1 MPRFIAVCFLL
12 LLAPGVQSPVAH
24 ATPTALVMNG
34 IDNTIS
40 TADLTTGAVQLG
52 PHAFAGFP
60 SEAVVKAGKLYVV
73 VSGADAVEVLD
84 TATLTLLQ
92 TLSTG
97 AGSNPYAL
105 DVDDAGNVYVSL
117 LNTHELV
124 RFDATGTETGR
135 VGVGGSPED
144 VLLLNG
150 VCYVANTGFR
160 PSDFG
165 YDPGTV
171 FALDPGTLAITDT
184 LAVGMNPQWL
194 AAWNNDLHVMCTGN
208 YFSVFGE
215 AHVIDGATHA
225 PQDTLVLG
233 GSPGKIAIGDGLA
246 VTTDYFGGLYTYDAD
261 TRTVIRDSGN
271 ALLVGGTGYTGL
283 AFDGMGNLLFTLFAD
298 DLLVRLRLSDEQV
311 IDTYATGDGPGCL
324 AVHEDK
330 PVPVQLTTFSVEA
343 TEAGVRLDWTLG
355 DVHEASRIQVERSG
369 GAADWRTV
377 ADLVAAERGTW
388 RDEDPVRG
396 EVAYRLVARL
406 RTGGLETLGERR
418 ITVAALPLAARA
430 LDNPSRGA
438 LRLALRG
445 IQGKATVRLVDV
457 RGRVLLSRD
466 GVADGALA
474 LDTTPFANGI
484 YFVHLTDGSHTA
496 VTRVAVV
503 R

>member
-369 GAADWRTV
+369 AQPTGEPSRTSLPRKGVPGATRTPCAGRWPTVWSPGFAPEDWRPWGSAGSRWPRCRWRRAPWTTPPAV
-377 ADLVAAERGTW
+377 PCGSPCAASRERP
-388 RDEDPVRG
+388 RCV
-396 EVAYRLVARL
+396 
-406 RTGGLETLGERR
+406 
-418 ITVAALPLAARA
+418 
-430 LDNPSRGA
+430 S
-438 LRLALRG
+438 
-445 IQGKATVRLVDV
+445 
-457 RGRVLLSRD
+457 SMC
-466 GVADGALA
+466 ADGCSCPA
-474 LDTTPFANGI
+474 TGWPTVPSPWTPPR
-484 YFVHLTDGSHTA
+484 SPTA
-496 VTRVAVV
+496 STSFT
-503 R
+503 